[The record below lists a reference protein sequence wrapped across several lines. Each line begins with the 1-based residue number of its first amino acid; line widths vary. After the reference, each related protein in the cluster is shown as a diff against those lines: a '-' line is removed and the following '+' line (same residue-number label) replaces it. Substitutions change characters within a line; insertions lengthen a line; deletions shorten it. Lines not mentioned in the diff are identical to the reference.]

1 LGIVIRLTS
10 KTLNQAKWNNKMKK
24 LIIPLALLLTA
35 CGGSNMMLEDNASPQ
50 VQRATSMDMAESDGF
65 RQSKVASPVPPPHEQ
80 NTDNPTSQSFLAYR
94 YNYGFQ
100 LPAKSVAATAKSHAD
115 MCLKAGPSKCQV
127 LNSSTSAHNEDH
139 VNAGLSVRAEPEWLK
154 TFKTDMQSSVEA
166 AKGKLTNSGVSAE
179 DLTRQILDTDA
190 RLKAQTTLRDRLQSL
205 LATRNAELKDL
216 LALERE
222 LARVQGQI
230 ESATTTLNVLRKRVS
245 MSVVD
250 IHYQS
255 QSVAVSQ
262 SALAPIGR
270 ALKNFVGQFAYGL
283 SNVIAFFAG
292 ILPWLI
298 FVILPG
304 LWVLRKWWRGRKLP
318 RKNTSLAAANKP

>member
-1 LGIVIRLTS
+1 MRKLTLPFVISL
-10 KTLNQAKWNNKMKK
+10 QA
-24 LIIPLALLLTA
+24 LIIAGCNQT
-35 CGGSNMMLEDNASPQ
+35 GGQFDLKE
-50 VQRATSMDMAESDGF
+50 SMDSTSAVVVQEAQTYMDGSVE
-65 RQSKVASPVPPPHEQ
+65 RVVSSAPQSPRGQSTE
-80 NTDNPTSQSFLAYR
+80 NPTSQSFLAYR

-100 LPAKSVAATAKSHAD
+100 LPAKSVAATSKSHAD

-127 LNSSTSAHNEDH
+127 LNSSTSSRNEDN
-139 VNAGLSVRAEPEWLK
+139 VSANLSLRAEPEWLES
-154 TFKTDMQSSVEA
+154 FKADIQNSVQA
-166 AKGKLTNSGVSAE
+166 AKGKMTNSSVSAE
-179 DLTRQILDTDA
+179 DLTRQLLDTDA
-190 RLKAQTTLRDRLQSL
+190 RLKAQTTLRDRLQGL

-250 IHYQS
+250 INYQS

-262 SALAPIGR
+262 SALSPIAR
-270 ALKNFVGQFAYGL
+270 ALKNFTGQFAYGL
-283 SNVIAFFAG
+283 SNVIDFFAG

-304 LWVLRKWWRGRKLP
+304 LWIVRRWWRGRKAP
-318 RKNTSLAAANKP
+318 AVKKTATKP

>member
-1 LGIVIRLTS
+1 MKRLILPVVISLSAVTIASCNQSADRLEHKESLGNTS
-10 KTLNQAKWNNKMKK
+10 SVVVQEAQTY
-24 LIIPLALLLTA
+24 ID
-35 CGGSNMMLEDNASPQ
+35 GSVE
-50 VQRATSMDMAESDGF
+50 R
-65 RQSKVASPVPPPHEQ
+65 VASPAKSPRGQ
-80 NTDNPTSQSFLAYR
+80 NTENSTSQNFLAYR

-100 LPAKSVAATAKSHAD
+100 LPAKSVAATSKSHAE
-115 MCLKAGPSKCQV
+115 MCLEAGPSKCQV
-127 LNSSTSAHNEDH
+127 LNSSTSSQNEDY
-139 VNAGLSVRAEPEWLK
+139 VSANLSLRAEPEWLES
-154 TFKTDMQSSVEA
+154 FKADLQNSVEA
-166 AKGKLTNSGVSAE
+166 AKGKMTSSSVSAE
-179 DLTRQILDTDA
+179 DLTRQLLDTDA

-230 ESATTTLNVLRKRVS
+230 ESATSTLNVLRKRVS

-250 IHYQS
+250 INYQS

-262 SALAPIGR
+262 SALSPIGR

-283 SNVIAFFAG
+283 SNVIEFFAG

-298 FVILPG
+298 FVIIPG
-304 LWVLRKWWRGRKLP
+304 LWIVRRWWRGRKMP
-318 RKNTSLAAANKP
+318 PPKKVTSKPQKP

>member
-1 LGIVIRLTS
+1 M
-10 KTLNQAKWNNKMKK
+10 QK
-24 LIIPLALLLTA
+24 LILPLVLLLTA
-35 CGGSNMMLEDNASPQ
+35 CGNPQYGMQGEPAPLESSS
-50 VQRATSMDMAESDGF
+50 SMDMAEADMGTAM
-65 RQSKVASPVPPPHEQ
+65 RAASPAPPPRGQ
-80 NTDNPTSQSFLAYR
+80 NSQNPTAQSFLAYR

-115 MCLKAGPSKCQV
+115 MCLKAGPANCQV
-127 LNSSTSAHNEDH
+127 LNSSTSAQNEDY
-139 VNAGLSVRAEPEWLK
+139 VSANLSLRAEPEWLE
-154 TFKTDMQSSVEA
+154 TFKADLQSSVEA
-166 AKGKLTNSGVSAE
+166 AKGKMTNSGVSAE

-250 IHYQS
+250 INYQS

-262 SALAPIGR
+262 SALSPIGR

-283 SNVIAFFAG
+283 SNVIDFFAG

-298 FVILPG
+298 FVIIPG
-304 LWVLRKWWRGRKLP
+304 LWIVRRWWRGRKAP
-318 RKNTSLAAANKP
+318 RKAKASTSKV

>member
-1 LGIVIRLTS
+1 MQDSARSAFTS
-10 KTLNQAKWNNKMKK
+10 PAMEMASADMGAMQKQASPAPAPSNQAN
-24 LIIPLALLLTA
+24 
-35 CGGSNMMLEDNASPQ
+35 E
-50 VQRATSMDMAESDGF
+50 
-65 RQSKVASPVPPPHEQ
+65 
-80 NTDNPTSQSFLAYR
+80 NPTAQSFLAYR

-100 LPAKSVAATAKSHAD
+100 LPAKSVAATSKSHAD
-115 MCLKAGPSKCQV
+115 ICIKAGPSKCQV
-127 LNSSTSAHNEDH
+127 LSSSTSAQNEDY
-139 VNAGLSVRAEPEWLK
+139 VSARLSLRAEPSWLE
-154 TFKTDMQSSVEA
+154 TFTAQMQSSVKD
-166 AKGKLTNSGVSAE
+166 AKGKMTGSSVSAE

-190 RLKAQTTLRDRLQSL
+190 RLKAQTTLRDRLQGL

-250 IHYQS
+250 INYQS

-270 ALKNFVGQFAYGL
+270 ALKNFVGEFAYGL
-283 SNVIAFFAG
+283 SNVIGFFAG

-298 FVILPG
+298 FVIIPG
-304 LWVLRKWWRGRKLP
+304 IWISMKLWRRRKKSPAPARVTKQKSSKQYGIHD
-318 RKNTSLAAANKP
+318 

>member
-1 LGIVIRLTS
+1 
-10 KTLNQAKWNNKMKK
+10 MKK
-24 LIIPLALLLTA
+24 LLLTSALFLTA
-35 CGGSNMMLEDNASPQ
+35 CGGPHGLMDGSPESISSSQ
-50 VQRATSMDMAESDGF
+50 IQRAESMDSMQG
-65 RQSKVASPVPPPHEQ
+65 KVASPAPPPQ
-80 NTDNPTSQSFLAYR
+80 GKTSDNPTSQSFLAYR

-100 LPAKSVAATAKSHAD
+100 LPAKSVAATSKSHVD

-127 LNSSTSAHNEDH
+127 LNSSTSAHNEDR
-139 VNAGLSVRAEPEWLK
+139 VNARLSLRAEPEWLE

-166 AKGKLTNSGVSAE
+166 AKGKLTNSSVSAE

-222 LARVQGQI
+222 LARVQAQI

-250 IHYQS
+250 INYQS

-262 SALAPIGR
+262 SALSPIGR
-270 ALKNFVGQFAYGL
+270 ALKNFIGGFARGL
-283 SNVIAFFAG
+283 SDVIDFFAA

-298 FVILPG
+298 LVILPG
-304 LWVLRKWWRGRKLP
+304 LWILRRWWRGRKTVTV
-318 RKNTSLAAANKP
+318 KS

>member
-1 LGIVIRLTS
+1 MER
-10 KTLNQAKWNNKMKK
+10 QMKNLALP
-24 LIIPLALLLTA
+24 LILLLTA
-35 CGGSNMMLEDNASPQ
+35 CGGQQAYVKDSASYDGIQSQSMEMATADMGATMKQAARAQPTESPPTQ
-50 VQRATSMDMAESDGF
+50 VRPSE
-65 RQSKVASPVPPPHEQ
+65 
-80 NTDNPTSQSFLAYR
+80 NPTAQSFLAYR
-94 YNYGFQ
+94 YHYGFQ
-100 LPAKSVAATAKSHAD
+100 IPAKSVAATAKSHAD
-115 MCLKAGPSKCQV
+115 LCLKAGPSKCQV
-127 LNSSTSAHNEDH
+127 LNSSTSSHNADN
-139 VNAGLSVRAEPEWLK
+139 VSARLSLRAQPDWLE
-154 TFKTDMQSSVEA
+154 TFKADMQSSVEA
-166 AKGKLTNSGVSAE
+166 AKGKMTSSNVSAE

-250 IHYQS
+250 INYQS

-262 SALAPIGR
+262 SALSPIGR

-283 SNVIAFFAG
+283 SNVIRFFAG

-298 FVILPG
+298 FVIIPG
-304 LWVLRKWWRGRKLP
+304 LWILRRWWRGKKIPAL
-318 RKNTSLAAANKP
+318 KKKS

>member
-1 LGIVIRLTS
+1 VLSELSGYGYADDFRAQ
-10 KTLNQAKWNNKMKK
+10 NAKAIKAM
-24 LIIPLALLLTA
+24 T
-35 CGGSNMMLEDNASPQ
+35 LED
-50 VQRATSMDMAESDGF
+50 F
-65 RQSKVASPVPPPHEQ
+65 
-80 NTDNPTSQSFLAYR
+80 
-94 YNYGFQ
+94 
-100 LPAKSVAATAKSHAD
+100 
-115 MCLKAGPSKCQV
+115 KA
-127 LNSSTSAHNEDH
+127 L
-139 VNAGLSVRAEPEWLK
+139 
-154 TFKTDMQSSVEA
+154 A
-166 AKGKLTNSGVSAE
+166 AKYLRPDAMNYLVGRAAKPMTTPAHRAFSLIGIIMASACPRNLWQ

-190 RLKAQTTLRDRLQSL
+190 RLKAQTTLRDRLQGL

-250 IHYQS
+250 INYQS

-270 ALKNFVGQFAYGL
+270 ALKGFVGQFAYGL
-283 SNVIAFFAG
+283 SNVIEFFAG

-298 FVILPG
+298 FVIIPG
-304 LWVLRKWWRGRKLP
+304 LWVLRRWWRGRNVRP
-318 RKNTSLAAANKP
+318 KPKAKTP

>member
-1 LGIVIRLTS
+1 
-10 KTLNQAKWNNKMKK
+10 MKK
-24 LIIPLALLLTA
+24 ILLISTLLLTA
-35 CGGSNMMLEDNASPQ
+35 CGNQQSIVTDSASMEQ
-50 VQRATSMDMAESDGF
+50 STIEMVQADMGTSMKQA
-65 RQSKVASPVPPPHEQ
+65 APAPPLTRGEVQ
-80 NTDNPTSQSFLAYR
+80 NSSSQSFLAYR

-115 MCLKAGPSKCQV
+115 ICLKAGPSQCQV
-127 LNSSTSAHNEDH
+127 LNSSTSSHNAD
-139 VNAGLSVRAEPEWLK
+139 NGAQPDWLEN
-154 TFKTDMQSSVEA
+154 FKTEMQSSVEA
-166 AKGKLTNSGVSAE
+166 VKGKMTSSNVSAE

-190 RLKAQTTLRDRLQSL
+190 RLKAQTTLRDRLQGL

-250 IHYQS
+250 INYQS
-255 QSVAVSQ
+255 ESVAVSQ
-262 SALAPIGR
+262 SALSPIGR

-283 SNVIAFFAG
+283 SNVIEFFAG

-298 FVILPG
+298 FVIIPG
-304 LWVLRKWWRGRKLP
+304 LWILRRWWRGRHKP
-318 RKNTSLAAANKP
+318 NAKTNIKAKNS

>member
-1 LGIVIRLTS
+1 
-10 KTLNQAKWNNKMKK
+10 MKK
-24 LIIPLALLLTA
+24 LILPLTLLLTA
-35 CGGSNMMLEDNASPQ
+35 CGSQSQLMADSPQAVELQSMEMAQDGLMQSKAASSPASPSR
-50 VQRATSMDMAESDGF
+50 VQGT
-65 RQSKVASPVPPPHEQ
+65 
-80 NTDNPTSQSFLAYR
+80 NNPTSQSFLAYR

-100 LPAKSVAATAKSHAD
+100 LPAKSVGATSKSHAD

-127 LNSSTSAHNEDH
+127 LNSSTSSRNEDN
-139 VNAGLSVRAEPEWLK
+139 VSARLSLRAQPEWLES
-154 TFKTDMQSSVEA
+154 FKDDMQSSVEA
-166 AKGKLTNSGVSAE
+166 AKGKMTNSGVSAE

-190 RLKAQTTLRDRLQSL
+190 RLKAQTTLRDRLQGL

-250 IHYQS
+250 INYQS

-270 ALKNFVGQFAYGL
+270 ALKSFVGQFAYGL
-283 SNVIAFFAG
+283 SSVIGFFAG
-292 ILPWLI
+292 VLPWLI
-298 FVILPG
+298 FVIIPG
-304 LWVLRKWWRGRKLP
+304 LWILRRWWRGRKTPLL
-318 RKNTSLAAANKP
+318 KTKSKKT

>member
-1 LGIVIRLTS
+1 MRKVL
-10 KTLNQAKWNNKMKK
+10 
-24 LIIPLALLLTA
+24 LISVLLLTA
-35 CGGSNMMLEDNASPQ
+35 CESSMVLQDSPSMEPM
-50 VQRATSMDMAESDGF
+50 RAESMDMAESDM
-65 RQSKVASPVPPPHEQ
+65 RVQKTSASPGSQ
-80 NTDNPTSQSFLAYR
+80 NNENPTSQSFLAYR

-100 LPAKSVAATAKSHAD
+100 LPAKSVAATSKSHAD
-115 MCLKAGPSKCQV
+115 MCLKAGASKCQV
-127 LNSSTSAHNEDH
+127 LNSSTSSRNEDN
-139 VNAGLSVRAEPEWLK
+139 VSANLTLRAQPDWLESF
-154 TFKTDMQSSVEA
+154 TAELQSSVEA
-166 AKGKLTNSGVSAE
+166 AKGKMTNSSVSAE

-250 IHYQS
+250 INYQS

-262 SALAPIGR
+262 SALSPIGR
-270 ALKNFVGQFAYGL
+270 ALKNFTGQFAYGL
-283 SNVIAFFAG
+283 SNVIDFFAG

-304 LWVLRKWWRGRKLP
+304 LWILRRWWRGRKTP
-318 RKNTSLAAANKP
+318 PPKEAATKP

>member
-1 LGIVIRLTS
+1 
-10 KTLNQAKWNNKMKK
+10 MKK
-24 LIIPLALLLTA
+24 FTLPLLFLLTA
-35 CGGSNMMLEDNASPQ
+35 CGGGNMMLEDNAAPQ
-50 VQRATSMDMAESDGF
+50 VMRTESMDMAEADGMAL
-65 RQSKVASPVPPPHEQ
+65 SKAASPNSSPREPSSE
-80 NTDNPTSQSFLAYR
+80 NPSIQSFLAYR
-94 YNYGFQ
+94 YNFGFQ
-100 LPAKSVAATAKSHAD
+100 LPAKSVAATSKSHAD
-115 MCLKAGPSKCQV
+115 MCLKAGPSKCQI
-127 LNSSTSAHNEDH
+127 LNSSTSSHNESN
-139 VNAGLSVRAEPEWLK
+139 VSARLSLRAQPDWLE
-154 TFKTDMQSSVEA
+154 TFKADMQSSVEA
-166 AKGKLTNSGVSAE
+166 AKGKMTTSNVSAE

-190 RLKAQTTLRDRLQSL
+190 RLKAQTTLRDRLQGL

-250 IHYQS
+250 INYQS

-262 SALAPIGR
+262 SALSPIGR

-283 SNVIAFFAG
+283 SNVIEFFAG

-298 FVILPG
+298 FVIIPG
-304 LWVLRKWWRGRKLP
+304 LWILRRWWRGRKLP
-318 RKNTSLAAANKP
+318 QLKTKKP

>member
-1 LGIVIRLTS
+1 LE
-10 KTLNQAKWNNKMKK
+10 KAKQMKK
-24 LIIPLALLLTA
+24 LSLHILPFVAAMTLAA
-35 CGGSNMMLEDNASPQ
+35 CNNQSSPSAVVPPPMDAIAGAPALE
-50 VQRATSMDMAESDGF
+50 MAQADGF
-65 RQSKVASPVPPPHEQ
+65 SQAKVASPAPRPRGQ
-80 NTDNPTSQSFLAYR
+80 ANDNPSSQSFLAYR
-94 YNYGFQ
+94 YNYGFR
-100 LPAKSVAATAKSHAD
+100 LPAKSVAGTAKSHAEI
-115 MCLKAGPSKCQV
+115 CLEAGPSKCQV
-127 LNSSTSAHNEDH
+127 LNSSTSSHNESN
-139 VNAGLSVRAEPEWLK
+139 VSANLSLRAEPQWLE
-154 TFKTDMQSSVEA
+154 TFTAQMQSSVEA
-166 AKGKLTNSGVSAE
+166 AKGEMTNSNVSAE

-190 RLKAQTTLRDRLQSL
+190 RLKAQTTLRDRLQGL

-250 IHYQS
+250 INYQS

-270 ALKNFVGQFAYGL
+270 ALKGFVGQFAYGL
-283 SNVIAFFAG
+283 SNVIEFFAG

-298 FVILPG
+298 FVIIPG
-304 LWVLRKWWRGRKLP
+304 LWVLRRWWRGRNVRP
-318 RKNTSLAAANKP
+318 KPKAKTP

>member
-1 LGIVIRLTS
+1 
-10 KTLNQAKWNNKMKK
+10 MKK
-24 LIIPLALLLTA
+24 LLLASAILLAA
-35 CGGSNMMLEDNASPQ
+35 CGGDRLMSEAPVIAPPSVMESRV
-50 VQRATSMDMAESDGF
+50 VQEADTYMDGAFE
-65 RQSKVASPVPPPHEQ
+65 KVASSPQSPQAQPNE
-80 NTDNPTSQSFLAYR
+80 NPTSQSFLAYR

-100 LPAKSVAATAKSHAD
+100 LPAKSVAATSKSHAN

-127 LNSSTSAHNEDH
+127 LNSSTSSQNESN
-139 VNAGLSVRAEPEWLK
+139 VSANLRLRAEPEWLEDF
-154 TFKTDMQSSVEA
+154 TAQMQSSVEA
-166 AKGKLTNSGVSAE
+166 AKGKMTNSNVSAE

-190 RLKAQTTLRDRLQSL
+190 RLKAQTTLRDRLQGL

-250 IHYQS
+250 INYQS

-270 ALKNFVGQFAYGL
+270 ALKGFIGDFSYGL
-283 SNVIAFFAG
+283 SNVIEFFAG

-298 FVILPG
+298 FVIIPG
-304 LWVLRKWWRGRKLP
+304 LWGLRWWWRGHKMQPKSKTKTL
-318 RKNTSLAAANKP
+318 

>member
-1 LGIVIRLTS
+1 MRKLGLI
-10 KTLNQAKWNNKMKK
+10 TLFV
-24 LIIPLALLLTA
+24 LTA
-35 CGGSNMMLEDNASPQ
+35 CTQNSRSYDESLQAAPAPM
-50 VQRATSMDMAESDGF
+50 VATEMDMARGDGAMMK
-65 RQSKVASPVPPPHEQ
+65 QASSPAPPPPNQ
-80 NTDNPTSQSFLAYR
+80 TNDNPSSQSFLAYR
-94 YNYGFQ
+94 YNYGFS

-115 MCLKAGPSKCQV
+115 ICLNAGPSKCQV
-127 LNSSTSAHNEDH
+127 LNSSTNAYNEDS
-139 VNAGLSVRAEPEWLK
+139 VSANLSLRAAPDWLDN
-154 TFKTDMQSSVEA
+154 FKAEMQSSVEA
-166 AKGKLTNSGVSAE
+166 AKGKMTNNSVSAE

-250 IHYQS
+250 INYQS

-270 ALKNFVGQFAYGL
+270 ALKGFVGNFAYGL
-283 SNVIAFFAG
+283 SNVIEFLAG
-292 ILPWLI
+292 ILPWLL
-298 FVILPG
+298 FVVMPG
-304 LWVLRKWWRGRKLP
+304 LWLLRRWWRGRKAGKTKVKTP
-318 RKNTSLAAANKP
+318 A

>member
-1 LGIVIRLTS
+1 
-10 KTLNQAKWNNKMKK
+10 MKK
-24 LIIPLALLLTA
+24 LALTFALLLTA
-35 CGGSNMMLEDNASPQ
+35 CGGQQGFIEDSVSYSGIESQSIETTTADMMAPAMKQAAPSSSPPASDTPQ
-50 VQRATSMDMAESDGF
+50 
-65 RQSKVASPVPPPHEQ
+65 
-80 NTDNPTSQSFLAYR
+80 NPSSQSFLAYR

-100 LPAKSVAATAKSHAD
+100 LPSKSVAATAKSHAD
-115 MCLKAGPSKCQV
+115 ACLKAGPSKCQV
-127 LNSSTSAHNEDH
+127 LNSSTSSHNSDH
-139 VNAGLSVRAEPEWLK
+139 VSARLSLRAQPDWLE
-154 TFKTDMQSSVEA
+154 TFKIDMQSSVES
-166 AKGKLTNSGVSAE
+166 AKGKMVSTNVSAE

-250 IHYQS
+250 INYQS
-255 QSVAVSQ
+255 QSMAVSQ

-283 SNVIAFFAG
+283 SNVIGFFAG

-298 FVILPG
+298 FVIIPG
-304 LWVLRKWWRGRKLP
+304 LWILRRWWRGKKLP
-318 RKNTSLAAANKP
+318 ALKRRTK

>member
-1 LGIVIRLTS
+1 
-10 KTLNQAKWNNKMKK
+10 MKK
-24 LIIPLALLLTA
+24 LSLHILPLAAAMTLVA
-35 CGGSNMMLEDNASPQ
+35 CNTGNNHAPQ
-50 VQRATSMDMAESDGF
+50 MSSVAGTQMEMAQADGF
-65 RQSKVASPVPPPHEQ
+65 SQAKVASPAPPPRGQ
-80 NTDNPTSQSFLAYR
+80 ANNNPTSKSFLAYR
-94 YNYGFQ
+94 YNYGFR
-100 LPAKSVAATAKSHAD
+100 LPAKSVAVTAKSHAD

-127 LNSSTSAHNEDH
+127 LNSSTSARNEDN
-139 VNAGLSVRAEPEWLK
+139 VSANLSLRAEPEWLE
-154 TFKTDMQSSVEA
+154 TFKTELQSSVDA
-166 AKGKLTNSGVSAE
+166 AKGKMTNSGVSAE

-250 IHYQS
+250 INYQS

-262 SALAPIGR
+262 SALSPIGR

-283 SNVIAFFAG
+283 SNVIEFFAG

-298 FVILPG
+298 FVIIPG
-304 LWVLRKWWRGRKLP
+304 LWILRRWWRGRKTP
-318 RKNTSLAAANKP
+318 GRKKGVKTSE

>member
-1 LGIVIRLTS
+1 MRLT
-10 KTLNQAKWNNKMKK
+10 NNTNLRCGTIMKK
-24 LIIPLALLLTA
+24 FLLISTLLLTA
-35 CGGSNMMLEDNASPQ
+35 CGGQPHIVTDSESSIDTRVVQDSGKERVQIDSIQYYKASSSPSSTPPSNPQ
-50 VQRATSMDMAESDGF
+50 SQ
-65 RQSKVASPVPPPHEQ
+65 Q
-80 NTDNPTSQSFLAYR
+80 NPTSQSYLAYR

-100 LPAKSVAATAKSHAD
+100 LPAKSVAATAKAHAN
-115 MCLKAGPSKCQV
+115 MCLRAGPTKCQV
-127 LNSSTSAHNEDH
+127 LNSSTSAHNANH
-139 VNAGLSVRAEPEWLK
+139 VNASLSLRAEPEWLE
-154 TFKTDMQSSVEA
+154 TFKADLQSSVEA
-166 AKGKLTNSGVSAE
+166 AKGKMTNSGVSAE

-190 RLKAQTTLRDRLQSL
+190 RLKAQTTLRDRLQGL

-250 IHYQS
+250 INYQS

-262 SALAPIGR
+262 SALAPIGH
-270 ALKNFVGQFAYGL
+270 ALKGFVGQFAYGL
-283 SNVIAFFAG
+283 SNVIQFFAG

-298 FVILPG
+298 FVIIPG
-304 LWVLRKWWRGRKLP
+304 LWIFRRWWRGKKLP
-318 RKNTSLAAANKP
+318 SLKKKSETS